1 MKKIRLNINTRM
13 LVYLLSGATFIYV
26 LSLGAVVLQ
35 TINSTKKDTFSIV
48 EKTAAEKANVIKAE
62 IDADFK
68 AVQTLAYAGST
79 FTMDNFE
86 QWEPIFLEQQ
96 KAILE
101 NNSYYLSVATSFE
114 MRFIQPGYTE
124 KYGRMLKGYFRESDV
139 IKSFDASK
147 DMDGNDFTSN
157 YYNIKTK
164 KLNYI
169 SDPEMYSY
177 SGKPEDAVLNTNI
190 SVPILKN
197 NEFAGL
203 AGADINMDFFQAITD
218 SIQLYPKSYAF
229 ILSHNGVVVAHP
241 IADWVG
247 KKLDEVDTVFE
258 NHRKILQNVS
268 EGQTFSFFNTDVLAN
283 EEFHYTFVPIHV
295 KGPDVNWSLAIAI
308 PEDVL
313 QEKTSDIAK
322 SGIVIAIIGMFFM
335 ALIITFI
342 ARSISR
348 PIIATTKILKKLS
361 LGQIDRNNTLAIT
374 SNDELGEMAESVNLL
389 TDGLA
394 RTAEFADAVGHGDLA
409 FEYQTLSD
417 NDILGNALLEMRRN
431 LKEAKDEEQKRKE
444 EERIRRWA
452 ADGYTMLNEILRQS
466 NDLRDL
472 SYAILTAIIKY
483 IDATMGAI
491 YVLND
496 TNKDDT
502 YFEMMTSVA
511 YEREKMLRHTVK
523 PQEGLVGRCAHESL
537 TIHLREI
544 PEDYIKVTSGLG
556 ESNPRTLI
564 LVPLKVN
571 EQVMGVME
579 LVSFNEFE
587 DYHIDFLE
595 KAGETIASD
604 ISTTKINQQTEV
616 LLKQSQRQ
624 AEELSQQ
631 EEEMR
636 QNMEEIQATQES
648 LKESQAKTQMIF
660 DNVVDA
666 IVSIDARGMIELWNP
681 AAEKLFGYTESE
693 VLGKNVKIIMYG
705 NDANEHD
712 NYIKRYMQ
720 TGQRHVLG
728 KPREVMAMH
737 KTGRKFPVELL
748 LEEGRLG
755 NETKFVAVL
764 RDVQDKH
771 KLEKSMQER
780 IKQLEEVS
788 KEAQRSKTE
797 MELLINGVKEV
808 SLYAEYN
815 MERKITDINKN
826 FLKLIGKDYEEMLGV
841 QQGVFES
848 NPEKVKEFDKMWAD
862 LKAGKTRKIVQ
873 KVMANG
879 KTLYFS
885 EVYIPVKDANNQVA
899 KVINLA
905 IDITDSIKKHK

>member
-1 MKKIRLNINTRM
+1 
-13 LVYLLSGATFIYV
+13 
-26 LSLGAVVLQ
+26 
-35 TINSTKKDTFSIV
+35 
-48 EKTAAEKANVIKAE
+48 
-62 IDADFK
+62 
-68 AVQTLAYAGST
+68 
-79 FTMDNFE
+79 
-86 QWEPIFLEQQ
+86 
-96 KAILE
+96 
-101 NNSYYLSVATSFE
+101 
-114 MRFIQPGYTE
+114 
-124 KYGRMLKGYFRESDV
+124 
-139 IKSFDASK
+139 
-147 DMDGNDFTSN
+147 
-157 YYNIKTK
+157 
-164 KLNYI
+164 
-169 SDPEMYSY
+169 
-177 SGKPEDAVLNTNI
+177 
-190 SVPILKN
+190 
-197 NEFAGL
+197 
-203 AGADINMDFFQAITD
+203 
-218 SIQLYPKSYAF
+218 
-229 ILSHNGVVVAHP
+229 
-241 IADWVG
+241 
-247 KKLDEVDTVFE
+247 
-258 NHRKILQNVS
+258 
-268 EGQTFSFFNTDVLAN
+268 
-283 EEFHYTFVPIHV
+283 
-295 KGPDVNWSLAIAI
+295 
-308 PEDVL
+308 
-313 QEKTSDIAK
+313 
-322 SGIVIAIIGMFFM
+322 
-335 ALIITFI
+335 
-342 ARSISR
+342 
-348 PIIATTKILKKLS
+348 
-361 LGQIDRNNTLAIT
+361 
-374 SNDELGEMAESVNLL
+374 
-389 TDGLA
+389 
-394 RTAEFADAVGHGDLA
+394 
-409 FEYQTLSD
+409 
-417 NDILGNALLEMRRN
+417 
-431 LKEAKDEEQKRKE
+431 
-444 EERIRRWA
+444 
-452 ADGYTMLNEILRQS
+452 
-466 NDLRDL
+466 
-472 SYAILTAIIKY
+472 
-483 IDATMGAI
+483 MGAI

-564 LVPLKVN
+564 LVPFKVN

>member
-1 MKKIRLNINTRM
+1 MRKIRLNINTRM

-35 TINSTKKDTFSIV
+35 TVNSTKEDTFSIV

-96 KAILE
+96 KAVLE
-101 NNSYYLSVATSFE
+101 NNDYYLSVATSFE
-114 MRFIQPGYTE
+114 LRFIRPGYTE
-124 KYGRMLKGYFRESDV
+124 KYGRRLKGYYRESDV
-139 IKSFDASK
+139 IKPFDAQK
-147 DMDGNDFTSN
+147 EMDGDDFTSN
-157 YYNIKTK
+157 YYNIKSK

-203 AGADINMDFFQAITD
+203 AGADINMNFFQTITD

-247 KKLDEVDTVFE
+247 KNLDEVDSVFE
-258 NHRKILQNVS
+258 NHRKILRSVS
-268 EGQTFSFFNTDVLAN
+268 DGETFSFYSNDVLNN

-308 PEDVL
+308 PKDVL
-313 QEKTSDIAK
+313 NEKTRAIAQ
-322 SGIVIAIIGMFFM
+322 SGILIAIIGMFFM

-361 LGQIDRNNTLAIT
+361 LGQIDRENTLAIT
-374 SNDELGEMAESVNLL
+374 TNDELGEMAESVNLL
-389 TDGLA
+389 TEGLA
-394 RTAEFADAVGHGDLA
+394 RTAEFAEAVGHGDLA
-409 FEYQTLSD
+409 FKYQTLSD
-417 NDILGNALLEMRRN
+417 RDILGNALLEMRKN
-431 LKEAKDEEQKRKE
+431 LKDAKEEEQKRKE
-444 EERIRRWA
+444 EERIRRWS
-452 ADGYTMLNEILRQS
+452 ADGYSMLNEILRQS

-511 YEREKMLRHTVK
+511 YEREKMLRHKVK
-523 PQEGLVGRCAHESL
+523 LQEGLVGRCAHESL

-564 LVPLKVN
+564 LIPLKVN

-587 DYHIDFLE
+587 DYHLEFLE

-604 ISTTKINQQTEV
+604 ISTTKINQQTEI

-666 IVSIDARGMIELWNP
+666 IVSIDTRGMIELWNP

-705 NDANEHD
+705 TDANEHD
-712 NYIKRYMQ
+712 NYIKRYTQ

-764 RDVQDKH
+764 RDVEDKH
-771 KLEKSMQER
+771 KLENSMQKR

-808 SLYAEYN
+808 SLYVEYN
-815 MERKITDINKN
+815 IERKITDINQN
-826 FLKLIGKDYEEMLGV
+826 FLKLIGKEYEEMLGV
-841 QQGVFES
+841 EQGVFES
-848 NPEKVKEFDKMWAD
+848 EPEKRKEFDKMWAD
-862 LKAGKTRKIVQ
+862 LKTGKTRKMVQ
-873 KVMANG
+873 KVLANG

-885 EVYIPVKDANNQVA
+885 EVYIPVKDVNNRVV

-905 IDITDSIKKHK
+905 IDITDSIRKHK